1 MIKLK
6 NILAENMRRFGTKNL
21 REDVENKNDLIIL
34 KNLTSKRHDELVNWM
49 KRNLTTE
56 PYNFGLLWQD
66 GPLRKGEFGLQI
78 DKFNQKD
85 IPVLM
90 KYLDDNGYDYD
101 LSANRDPKTGN
112 VSSISTF
119 KDLEAALEDN
129 LKDFVGDDV
138 FYTTDENDD
147 IVYVEILAG
156 STKNIV
162 LNIIK
167 NTLKTA
173 SYKIDDIERS
183 PDGDIN
189 FSIVKR

>member
-1 MIKLK
+1 MTNLK

-21 REDVENKNDLIIL
+21 SET
-34 KNLTSKRHDELVNWM
+34 NLTDLEKI
-49 KRNLTTE
+49 
-56 PYNFGLLWQD
+56 
-66 GPLRKGEFGLQI
+66 EFGS
-78 DKFNQKD
+78 D
-85 IPVLM
+85 
-90 KYLDDNGYDYD
+90 
-101 LSANRDPKTGN
+101 RDPKTGN
-112 VSSISTF
+112 VKLISAF

-156 STKNIV
+156 PSKTIV

-167 NTLKTA
+167 NTLKTS

-183 PDGDIN
+183 PEGDID

>member
-21 REDVENKNDLIIL
+21 SET
-34 KNLTSKRHDELVNWM
+34 NLTDLEKI
-49 KRNLTTE
+49 
-56 PYNFGLLWQD
+56 
-66 GPLRKGEFGLQI
+66 EFGS
-78 DKFNQKD
+78 D
-85 IPVLM
+85 
-90 KYLDDNGYDYD
+90 
-101 LSANRDPKTGN
+101 RDPKTGN
-112 VSSISTF
+112 VKLISTF

-156 STKNIV
+156 PSKTIV

-167 NTLKTA
+167 NTLKTS

-183 PDGDIN
+183 PEGDID

>member
-1 MIKLK
+1 MKHT
-6 NILAENMRRFGTKNL
+6 LAENMRRFGTKNL
-21 REDVENKNDLIIL
+21 SETNLQDL
-34 KNLTSKRHDELVNWM
+34 E
-49 KRNLTTE
+49 
-56 PYNFGLLWQD
+56 YG
-66 GPLRKGEFGLQI
+66 G
-78 DKFNQKD
+78 
-85 IPVLM
+85 
-90 KYLDDNGYDYD
+90 
-101 LSANRDPKTGN
+101 NRDPKTGN
-112 VSSISTF
+112 VSLISTF

-156 STKNIV
+156 SSKNIV

-173 SYKIDDIERS
+173 SYKIDDIQQS
-183 PDGDIN
+183 PNGDVD

>member
-21 REDVENKNDLIIL
+21 SET
-34 KNLTSKRHDELVNWM
+34 NLTDLEKI
-49 KRNLTTE
+49 
-56 PYNFGLLWQD
+56 
-66 GPLRKGEFGLQI
+66 EFGS
-78 DKFNQKD
+78 D
-85 IPVLM
+85 
-90 KYLDDNGYDYD
+90 
-101 LSANRDPKTGN
+101 RDPKTGN
-112 VSSISTF
+112 VKLISAF

-156 STKNIV
+156 PSKTIV

-167 NTLKTA
+167 NTLKTS

-183 PDGDIN
+183 PEGDID

>member
-1 MIKLK
+1 MLMKKLEK
-6 NILAENMRRFGTKNL
+6 ILAENMRRFNTKNL
-21 REDVENKNDLIIL
+21 SETNLQDL
-34 KNLTSKRHDELVNWM
+34 E
-49 KRNLTTE
+49 
-56 PYNFGLLWQD
+56 YG
-66 GPLRKGEFGLQI
+66 G
-78 DKFNQKD
+78 
-85 IPVLM
+85 
-90 KYLDDNGYDYD
+90 
-101 LSANRDPKTGN
+101 NRDPKTGN
-112 VSSISTF
+112 VSLISTF

-156 STKNIV
+156 SSKNIV

-173 SYKIDDIERS
+173 SYKIDDIQRS
-183 PDGDIN
+183 PNGDVD

>member
-1 MIKLK
+1 MKLK
-6 NILAENMRRFGTKNL
+6 NLLSENMRRFVTKNL
-21 REDVENKNDLIIL
+21 SET
-34 KNLTSKRHDELVNWM
+34 NLTDLEKIQ
-49 KRNLTTE
+49 
-56 PYNFGLLWQD
+56 FGSD
-66 GPLRKGEFGLQI
+66 
-78 DKFNQKD
+78 
-85 IPVLM
+85 
-90 KYLDDNGYDYD
+90 
-101 LSANRDPKTGN
+101 RDPKTGN
-112 VSSISTF
+112 VKSISTF

-156 STKNIV
+156 SSKTIV

-167 NTLKTA
+167 NTLKTS

-183 PDGDIN
+183 PEGDIN

>member
-1 MIKLK
+1 MKKLEK
-6 NILAENMRRFGTKNL
+6 ILAENMRRFNTKNL
-21 REDVENKNDLIIL
+21 SETNLQDL
-34 KNLTSKRHDELVNWM
+34 E
-49 KRNLTTE
+49 
-56 PYNFGLLWQD
+56 YG
-66 GPLRKGEFGLQI
+66 G
-78 DKFNQKD
+78 
-85 IPVLM
+85 
-90 KYLDDNGYDYD
+90 
-101 LSANRDPKTGN
+101 NRDPKTGN
-112 VSSISTF
+112 VSLISTF

-156 STKNIV
+156 SSKNIV

-173 SYKIDDIERS
+173 SYKIDDIQRS
-183 PDGDIN
+183 PNGDVD

>member
-1 MIKLK
+1 MMKLK
-6 NILAENMRRFGTKNL
+6 NILSENMRRFGTKNL
-21 REDVENKNDLIIL
+21 SET
-34 KNLTSKRHDELVNWM
+34 NLTDLEKI
-49 KRNLTTE
+49 
-56 PYNFGLLWQD
+56 
-66 GPLRKGEFGLQI
+66 EFGS
-78 DKFNQKD
+78 D
-85 IPVLM
+85 
-90 KYLDDNGYDYD
+90 
-101 LSANRDPKTGN
+101 RDPKTGN
-112 VSSISTF
+112 VKLISTF

-156 STKNIV
+156 PSKTIV

-167 NTLKTA
+167 NTLKTS

-183 PDGDIN
+183 PKGDID

>member
-1 MIKLK
+1 MKKLEH
-6 NILAENMRRFGTKNL
+6 ILAENMRRFSTKNL
-21 REDVENKNDLIIL
+21 SEQDLNDLEKIQ
-34 KNLTSKRHDELVNWM
+34 SGSD
-49 KRNLTTE
+49 
-56 PYNFGLLWQD
+56 
-66 GPLRKGEFGLQI
+66 
-78 DKFNQKD
+78 
-85 IPVLM
+85 
-90 KYLDDNGYDYD
+90 
-101 LSANRDPKTGN
+101 RDPKTGN
-112 VSSISTF
+112 VKLISTF

-156 STKNIV
+156 SSKTIV

-167 NTLKTA
+167 NTLKTS

-183 PDGDIN
+183 PEGDIN

>member
-1 MIKLK
+1 MKHTLT
-6 NILAENMRRFGTKNL
+6 ENMRRFNTKNL
-21 REDVENKNDLIIL
+21 SETNLQDLENKLGFD
-34 KNLTSKRHDELVNWM
+34 S
-49 KRNLTTE
+49 
-56 PYNFGLLWQD
+56 G
-66 GPLRKGEFGLQI
+66 
-78 DKFNQKD
+78 
-85 IPVLM
+85 
-90 KYLDDNGYDYD
+90 
-101 LSANRDPKTGN
+101 ANRDPKTGN

-156 STKNIV
+156 SSKNIV

-173 SYKIDDIERS
+173 SYKIDDIQRS
-183 PDGDIN
+183 PNGDVD

>member
-1 MIKLK
+1 MTNLK
-6 NILAENMRRFGTKNL
+6 NILAENMRRFGTMNL
-21 REDVENKNDLIIL
+21 SET
-34 KNLTSKRHDELVNWM
+34 NLTDLEKI
-49 KRNLTTE
+49 
-56 PYNFGLLWQD
+56 
-66 GPLRKGEFGLQI
+66 EFGS
-78 DKFNQKD
+78 D
-85 IPVLM
+85 
-90 KYLDDNGYDYD
+90 
-101 LSANRDPKTGN
+101 RDPKTGN
-112 VSSISTF
+112 VKLISTF

-156 STKNIV
+156 PSKTIV

-167 NTLKTA
+167 NTLKTS

-183 PDGDIN
+183 PEGDIN

>member
-1 MIKLK
+1 MTNLK

-21 REDVENKNDLIIL
+21 SET
-34 KNLTSKRHDELVNWM
+34 NLTDLEKI
-49 KRNLTTE
+49 
-56 PYNFGLLWQD
+56 
-66 GPLRKGEFGLQI
+66 EFGS
-78 DKFNQKD
+78 D
-85 IPVLM
+85 
-90 KYLDDNGYDYD
+90 
-101 LSANRDPKTGN
+101 RDPKTGN
-112 VSSISTF
+112 VKLISTF

-156 STKNIV
+156 PSKTIV

-167 NTLKTA
+167 NTLKTS

-183 PDGDIN
+183 PEGDID

>member
-1 MIKLK
+1 MKKLEH
-6 NILAENMRRFGTKNL
+6 ILAENMRRFNIKNL
-21 REDVENKNDLIIL
+21 SEQDLNDLEKIQ
-34 KNLTSKRHDELVNWM
+34 SGSD
-49 KRNLTTE
+49 
-56 PYNFGLLWQD
+56 
-66 GPLRKGEFGLQI
+66 
-78 DKFNQKD
+78 
-85 IPVLM
+85 
-90 KYLDDNGYDYD
+90 
-101 LSANRDPKTGN
+101 RDPKTGN
-112 VSSISTF
+112 VKLISTF

-156 STKNIV
+156 PSKTIV

-167 NTLKTA
+167 NTLKTS

-183 PDGDIN
+183 PEGDID

>member
-21 REDVENKNDLIIL
+21 SET
-34 KNLTSKRHDELVNWM
+34 NLTDLEKIQ
-49 KRNLTTE
+49 
-56 PYNFGLLWQD
+56 FGSD
-66 GPLRKGEFGLQI
+66 
-78 DKFNQKD
+78 
-85 IPVLM
+85 
-90 KYLDDNGYDYD
+90 
-101 LSANRDPKTGN
+101 RDPKTGN
-112 VSSISTF
+112 VKLISTF

-156 STKNIV
+156 PSKTIV

-167 NTLKTA
+167 NTLKTS

-183 PDGDIN
+183 PEGDIN